1 LHPRLTRRDRCS
13 LSTPNPNRVETGML
27 IGVSSEIDDSTELDD
42 VAPASLNDLLS
53 QVAEGDQAAFGHLYD
68 QMASRVLGL
77 VRRLLKDSAQSEEVT
92 QEIFLEIWQ
101 NAKRYDSAKGSATTW
116 ILTMSHRRA
125 VDRIRSSQSTRDRD
139 TKIGLRDMET
149 EYDSVSESVEIRVE
163 HERVGQALLRL
174 TELQRQAVTLAYY
187 GGYSH
192 SEVAEMLKVPIGT
205 VKTRLRDGMIRLRD
219 ELGVAS

>member
-1 LHPRLTRRDRCS
+1 MLRL
-13 LSTPNPNRVETGML
+13 
-27 IGVSSEIDDSTELDD
+27 VSSDLENEPGTGD
-42 VAPASLNDLLS
+42 VPVSLNDLLGR
-53 QVAEGDQAAFGHLYD
+53 VAEGDEVAFAELYD
-68 QMASRVLGL
+68 RSSGRVLGL
-77 VRRLLKDSAQSEEVT
+77 VRRLLKDHAQSEEVT
-92 QEIFLEIWQ
+92 QEIFLEVWQ
-101 NAKRYDSAKGSATTW
+101 NATRYEAAKGSATTW
-116 ILTMSHRRA
+116 ILTMAHRRA

-163 HERVGQALLRL
+163 HERVGRALQRL
-174 TELQRQAVTLAYY
+174 TELQRQAVTPSYY

-192 SEVAEMLKVPIGT
+192 SEVAEMLNVPVGT

>member
-1 LHPRLTRRDRCS
+1 MLRL
-13 LSTPNPNRVETGML
+13 
-27 IGVSSEIDDSTELDD
+27 VSSDLEKETDVDDP
-42 VAPASLNDLLS
+42 APVSLNDLLGL
-53 QVAEGDQAAFGHLYD
+53 VAEGDQAAFGELYD
-68 QMASRVLGL
+68 RSSGRVLGL
-77 VRRLLKDSAQSEEVT
+77 VRRLLKDHAQSEEVT
-92 QEIFLEIWQ
+92 QEIFLEVWQ
-101 NAKRYDSAKGSATTW
+101 NAKRYDPARGSATTW
-116 ILTMSHRRA
+116 MLTMAHRRA

-139 TKIGLRDMET
+139 NRIGLRDMET

-163 HERVGQALLRL
+163 HERVGQALQRL
-174 TELQRQAVTLAYY
+174 TQLQRQAVTLSYY

>member
-1 LHPRLTRRDRCS
+1 MLS
-13 LSTPNPNRVETGML
+13 LVTSDIEKDPNV
-27 IGVSSEIDDSTELDD
+27 DD
-42 VAPASLNDLLS
+42 VVPSSLNDLLGR
-53 QVAEGDQAAFGHLYD
+53 VAEGSQQAFSDLYD
-68 QMASRVLGL
+68 QTSGRVFGL

-92 QEIFLEIWQ
+92 QEIFLEVWQ
-101 NAKRYDSAKGSATTW
+101 NAKRYDSTKGSAATW
-116 ILTMSHRRA
+116 ILTMAHRRA

-139 TKIGLRDMET
+139 QRIGLRDLET

-163 HERVGQALLRL
+163 HERVGVALQRL
-174 TELQRQAVTLAYY
+174 TELQRQAVSLAYY

>member
-1 LHPRLTRRDRCS
+1 
-13 LSTPNPNRVETGML
+13 ML
-27 IGVSSEIDDSTELDD
+27 KLVTSEIDDNTEVDD
-42 VAPASLNDLLS
+42 VTPVSLNDLLGL
-53 QVAEGDQAAFGHLYD
+53 VAEGNQKAFGELYD
-68 QMASRVLGL
+68 QLSGRVLGL
-77 VRRLLKDSAQSEEVT
+77 VRRLLKDHAQSEEVT
-92 QEIFLEIWQ
+92 QEIFLEVWQ
-101 NAKRYDSAKGSATTW
+101 NAQRYDPSKGSATTW
-116 ILTMSHRRA
+116 ILTMAHRRA

-139 TKIGLRDMET
+139 TRIGLRDMET
-149 EYDSVSESVEIRVE
+149 EYDSVSESVEITVE
-163 HERVGQALLRL
+163 HERVGKALQRL

>member
-1 LHPRLTRRDRCS
+1 MLRLVTSENDS
-13 LSTPNPNRVETGML
+13 ET
-27 IGVSSEIDDSTELDD
+27 SLDD
-42 VAPASLNDLLS
+42 IVPASLNDLLGL
-53 QVAEGDQAAFGHLYD
+53 VADGDQAAFSQLYD
-68 QMASRVLGL
+68 QSSGRVLGL
-77 VRRLLKDSAQSEEVT
+77 VRRLLKDHAQSEEVT

-101 NAKRYDSAKGSATTW
+101 NARRYDPAKGSATTW
-116 ILTMSHRRA
+116 ILTMAHRRA

-139 TKIGLRDMET
+139 NRIGLRDMET
-149 EYDSVSESVEIRVE
+149 EYDSVSESVEISVE
-163 HERVGQALLRL
+163 HERVGEALKRL

-205 VKTRLRDGMIRLRD
+205 VKTRLRDGLIRLRD

>member
-1 LHPRLTRRDRCS
+1 
-13 LSTPNPNRVETGML
+13 ML
-27 IGVSSEIDDSTELDD
+27 KLVSSEIDDNTEVDD
-42 VAPASLNDLLS
+42 ATPVSLNDLLGL
-53 QVAEGDQAAFGHLYD
+53 VAEGNQNAFGQLYD
-68 QMASRVLGL
+68 QLSSRVLGL
-77 VRRLLKDSAQSEEVT
+77 VRRLLKDHAQSEEVT
-92 QEIFLEIWQ
+92 QEIFLEVWQ
-101 NAKRYDSAKGSATTW
+101 NAQRYDPSKGSATTW
-116 ILTMSHRRA
+116 ILTMAHRRA

-149 EYDSVSESVEIRVE
+149 AYDSVSESVEITVE
-163 HERVGQALLRL
+163 HERVGKALQRL

>member
-1 LHPRLTRRDRCS
+1 
-13 LSTPNPNRVETGML
+13 ML
-27 IGVSSEIDDSTELDD
+27 VAVGSEIDDSTDLDN
-42 VAPASLNDLLS
+42 VAPVSLNDLLG
-53 QVAEGDQAAFGHLYD
+53 QVAEGNQAAFGQLYD
-68 QMASRVLGL
+68 QCSARVLGL

-92 QEIFLEIWQ
+92 QEIFLEVWQ
-101 NAKRYDSAKGSATTW
+101 NAKRYDPAKGSATTW

-139 TKIGLRDMET
+139 TRIGLRDMET

-219 ELGVAS
+219 ELGVTS

>member
-1 LHPRLTRRDRCS
+1 
-13 LSTPNPNRVETGML
+13 ML
-27 IGVSSEIDDSTELDD
+27 VAVSSEVDDSPELDD
-42 VAPASLNDLLS
+42 VAPVSLNDLLG
-53 QVAEGDQAAFGHLYD
+53 QVAEGDQAAFGQLYD
-68 QMASRVLGL
+68 QCAGRVLGL
-77 VRRLLKDSAQSEEVT
+77 VRRLLKDVAQSEEVT
-92 QEIFLEIWQ
+92 QEIFLEVWQ
-101 NAKRYDSAKGSATTW
+101 NAKRYDPAKGSATTW

-139 TKIGLRDMET
+139 TRIGLRDMET
-149 EYDSVSESVEIRVE
+149 EYDSVSESVEVRVE
-163 HERVGQALLRL
+163 HERVGQAMLRL

-219 ELGVAS
+219 ELGVVS

>member
-1 LHPRLTRRDRCS
+1 MLELVTSDFD
-13 LSTPNPNRVETGML
+13 NET
-27 IGVSSEIDDSTELDD
+27 DLD
-42 VAPASLNDLLS
+42 ATIPASLNDLLAR
-53 QVAEGDQAAFGHLYD
+53 VAEGDQVAFSQLYD
-68 QMASRVLGL
+68 QSSGRVLGL
-77 VRRLLKDSAQSEEVT
+77 VRRLLKDHAQSEEVT
-92 QEIFLEIWQ
+92 QEIFLEVWQ
-101 NAKRYDSAKGSATTW
+101 NAKRYDASKGSATTW
-116 ILTMSHRRA
+116 ILTMAHRRA

-149 EYDSVSESVEIRVE
+149 EYDSVSESVEIKVE
-163 HERVGQALLRL
+163 HERVGQALQRL

>member
-1 LHPRLTRRDRCS
+1 MLELVTSDFE
-13 LSTPNPNRVETGML
+13 NGADVDET
-27 IGVSSEIDDSTELDD
+27 VPVT
-42 VAPASLNDLLS
+42 LNDLLS
-53 QVAEGDQAAFGHLYD
+53 RVAEGDQAAFGQLYD
-68 QMASRVLGL
+68 QTSGRVFGL

-92 QEIFLEIWQ
+92 QEIFLEVWQ
-101 NAKRYDSAKGSATTW
+101 NAKRYDPTKGSAATW
-116 ILTMSHRRA
+116 MLTMAHRRA
-125 VDRIRSSQSTRDRD
+125 VDRIRSSQSTRERD
-139 TKIGLRDMET
+139 QKIGLRDMET
-149 EYDSVSESVEIRVE
+149 EYDSVSESVEISVE
-163 HERVGQALLRL
+163 HERVGKALQRL

>member
-1 LHPRLTRRDRCS
+1 
-13 LSTPNPNRVETGML
+13 ML
-27 IGVSSEIDDSTELDD
+27 VAVSSEVDDSTELDD
-42 VAPASLNDLLS
+42 VAPVSLNDLLG
-53 QVAEGDQAAFGHLYD
+53 QVAEGDQAAFGQLYD
-68 QMASRVLGL
+68 QCAGRILGL
-77 VRRLLKDSAQSEEVT
+77 VRRLLKDLAQSEEVT
-92 QEIFLEIWQ
+92 QEIFLEVWQ
-101 NAKRYDSAKGSATTW
+101 NAKRYDPAKGSATTW

-139 TKIGLRDMET
+139 TRIGLRDMET
-149 EYDSVSESVEIRVE
+149 EYDSVSESVEVRVE
-163 HERVGQALLRL
+163 HERVGQAMLRL

-219 ELGVAS
+219 ELGVVS

>member
-1 LHPRLTRRDRCS
+1 
-13 LSTPNPNRVETGML
+13 ML
-27 IGVSSEIDDSTELDD
+27 VAVSSETDDSTDLDD
-42 VAPASLNDLLS
+42 LAPVSLNDLLG
-53 QVAEGDQAAFGHLYD
+53 QVAEGNQAAFSQLYD
-68 QMASRVLGL
+68 QTASRVLGL

-92 QEIFLEIWQ
+92 QEIFLEVWQ
-101 NAKRYDSAKGSATTW
+101 NAKRYDPAKGSATTW

>member
-1 LHPRLTRRDRCS
+1 MLRLVTADFE
-13 LSTPNPNRVETGML
+13 NETG
-27 IGVSSEIDDSTELDD
+27 LDD
-42 VAPASLNDLLS
+42 TVPASLNDLLGL
-53 QVAEGDQAAFGHLYD
+53 VADGDQAAFGQLYD
-68 QMASRVLGL
+68 QLSGRVLGL
-77 VRRLLKDSAQSEEVT
+77 VRRLLKDHAQSEEVT
-92 QEIFLEIWQ
+92 QEIFLEVWQ
-101 NAKRYDSAKGSATTW
+101 NAKRYDTAKGSATTW
-116 ILTMSHRRA
+116 ILTMAHRRA

-149 EYDSVSESVEIRVE
+149 EYDSVSESVEITVE
-163 HERVGQALLRL
+163 HERVGQALQRL

>member
-1 LHPRLTRRDRCS
+1 MIELVASDFEQDIHRDEFVPVT
-13 LSTPNPNRVETGML
+13 LG
-27 IGVSSEIDDSTELDD
+27 
-42 VAPASLNDLLS
+42 DLLA
-53 QVAEGDQAAFGHLYD
+53 QVAEGNRVAFGQLYD
-68 QMASRVLGL
+68 QCSGRVFGL

-92 QEIFLEIWQ
+92 QEIFLEVWQ
-101 NAKRYDSAKGSATTW
+101 NAKRYDQGKGSAVTW
-116 ILTMSHRRA
+116 ILTMAHRRA

-139 TKIGLRDMET
+139 QRIGLRDLET
-149 EYDSVSESVEIRVE
+149 EYDSVAESVEISVE
-163 HERVGQALLRL
+163 HERVGQALKRL

-192 SEVAEMLKVPIGT
+192 SEVAQMLKVPIGT